1 MASKTFC
8 ILPWIHM
15 YVNADGSVLPC
26 CIAEHH
32 QHMGNVQQNKI
43 VEIWNDDA
51 YKTMRKKMLAGEQCS
66 QCTACYKTEEEGG
79 WSFRQSITKQF
90 AEYAHYADKTNADGS
105 LDEMNLHYFDVRWSN
120 ICNFKCRSCSSTYSS
135 SWAKEDGKDDVFI
148 FAGGK
153 NNDDLYEQFKPHLQ
167 NMKEVYFA
175 GGEPLLMDKHYEILE
190 HLIAIG
196 KTDVKLRY
204 NTNLSNLAYK
214 KKSVLDYWKQFSNVT
229 VFASLD
235 SWGER
240 AEYIREGTVWADI
253 EENIKT
259 IQRETPHVRLGVS
272 SVISAF
278 NVGSLVPF
286 IDNITTLMGNDVMLN
301 FYNIINPNYYS
312 FNILPAELLDD
323 IVFKLGLIKY
333 NSTVDQQIKNVIE
346 ALKASQYDPTLH
358 YEFIQKTMHYDN
370 LRNKKFSET
379 FPELKELML

>member
-1 MASKTFC
+1 
-8 ILPWIHM
+8 M

-43 VEIWNDDA
+43 IEIWNDGA

-66 QCTACYKTEEEGG
+66 QCTSCYKTEEEGG

-90 AEYAHYADKTNADGS
+90 AEYAHYSGQTNADGS

-135 SWAKEDGKDDVFI
+135 SWAKEDGKEDVFI

-235 SWGER
+235 SWGDR

-253 EENIKT
+253 EENIK
-259 IQRETPHVRLGVS
+259 IIRRDTPHVRLGVS

-286 IDNITTLMGNDVMLN
+286 IDNITTLLGNDVMLN
-301 FYNIINPNYYS
+301 FYNIINPDYYS

-323 IVFKLGLIKY
+323 IVFKLSLIKY
-333 NSTVDQQIKNVIE
+333 NSTIDQQIKNVIA

-358 YEFIQKTMHYDN
+358 YKFIQQTMHYDN
-370 LRNKKFSET
+370 LRNRKFSET